1 LAQAFVSEAELITA
15 IHAAFDE
22 MQALL
27 ATVSI
32 PDTYHRLAQAAHL
45 IAACLQKNGK
55 IICCGNGGSMSDAM
69 HFAEELTG
77 RFRQNRPAYA
87 AIALSDPSF
96 ITCVANDFGYETV
109 FARGVEAYGQ
119 PGDILLAI
127 STGGNSANILRA
139 AETALVKQM
148 KIIAL
153 TGKDGGKLGP
163 LATIELRVPHQGY
176 ADRIQEIHIK
186 FLHVLVQQ
194 VELLLPNQTLC

>member
-1 LAQAFVSEAELITA
+1 MSETFVSEADFISA

-27 ATVSI
+27 AAVNI

-45 IAACLQKNGK
+45 IAACLRKNGK
-55 IICCGNGGSMSDAM
+55 VICCGNGGSMSDAM

-87 AIALSDPSF
+87 AIALSDPAF

-139 AETALVKQM
+139 AETALLKQM
-148 KIIAL
+148 PVIAL
-153 TGKDGGKLGP
+153 TGKDGGKLAP

-194 VELLLPNQTLC
+194 IERLLPNQTLC